1 MAGRARGP
9 VRCSARLSNGGGA
22 AAAETE
28 AANEAQ
34 RARARS
40 AEAAAAAA
48 GRRARAAE
56 RAQEVEDSPRVLR
69 DKCRRLARALRNA
82 KHLVVNTFV
91 YSLKLLLLLVFF
103 NSVMFLAKGSVELV
117 VCHFARTLSL

>member
-22 AAAETE
+22 AAAE
-28 AANEAQ
+28 AAAEVQ

-40 AEAAAAAA
+40 VEAAAAAA
-48 GRRARAAE
+48 RRRARAVE

-69 DKCRRLARALRNA
+69 EKCRRLARALRNA

-91 YSLKLLLLLVFF
+91 
-103 NSVMFLAKGSVELV
+103 
-117 VCHFARTLSL
+117 C